1 MKPIFFLLCIAFFM
15 CPPLQTG
22 NAQSQEFSPAK
33 GVTLSLSKG
42 DNPKLSTHQP
52 SADSLTSQIKAN
64 LDTVARLLKARDK
77 KQIVIRKKVYHK
89 TIKDTV
95 YIDTCIDKEPV
106 IITIP
111 VPDTSHAIP
120 EPVQKKK
127 WLQKLFHKKKSTNKK
142 SPHFF

>member
-1 MKPIFFLLCIAFFM
+1 M

-22 NAQSQEFSPAK
+22 SAQSQDVILSQLK
-33 GVTLSLSKG
+33 GPVILGASK
-42 DNPKLSTHQP
+42 DASTPQRV

-95 YIDTCIDKEPV
+95 YIDTCIDKEPL

-120 EPVQKKK
+120 EPVQKQK
-127 WLQKLFHKKKSTNKK
+127 WLQKLFHKKKSPDKK
-142 SPHFF
+142 TPHYF